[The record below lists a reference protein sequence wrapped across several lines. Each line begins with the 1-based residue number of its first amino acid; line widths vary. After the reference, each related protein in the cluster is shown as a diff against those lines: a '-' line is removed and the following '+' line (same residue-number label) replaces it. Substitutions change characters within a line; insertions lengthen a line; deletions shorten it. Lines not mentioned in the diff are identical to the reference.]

1 MVGDSLGLVLVLP
14 VNKDARRAGE
24 MDQIAFEID
33 VLRSGQKPFDMLHR
47 ILPSFLF
54 RAHQAGGWDLVQRC
68 FCWYRPDAPAEWK
81 ADKTGLMQT
90 TKEKVIQDELTQSST
105 SAESSF

>member
-1 MVGDSLGLVLVLP
+1 MGGGKSPTGRAGARYGVEESSRSGLTFFLFINMVGDSLGLVLVLP

-68 FCWYRPDAPAEWK
+68 FCWYRPDAPAE
-81 ADKTGLMQT
+81 
-90 TKEKVIQDELTQSST
+90 
-105 SAESSF
+105 

>member
-14 VNKDARRAGE
+14 VKKDARRAGE

-47 ILPSFLF
+47 ILPSFQERLIF
-54 RAHQAGGWDLVQRC
+54 RL
-68 FCWYRPDAPAEWK
+68 K
-81 ADKTGLMQT
+81 GLCCYSLPT
-90 TKEKVIQDELTQSST
+90 HRIE
-105 SAESSF
+105 